1 MQPLLKKQTELLS
14 RLDNN
19 AKQDKLIQ
27 IAQLYSTNRIDDDG
41 DRMENELKDVNKN
54 IKSLNEKTG
63 DGLNSNVIKLFKEME
78 KVGKVVTSR
87 SMNSEEAA
95 KITAQVGERRQFNTI
110 KPRVENFKEGF
121 KDFFTM
127 RGFLDKTG
135 IVSRGSGGLV
145 SEYLDRGEARN
156 KYAEDRLKVDD
167 SNTNMEA
174 GKLAKA
180 AGTKYDSKNPEHK
193 IFKDQAAAQLKE
205 TYKNQFNKQQDIQ
218 FDINKNEKVL
228 KQYKENGYNEKQIER
243 TPEFKERTKLA
254 TEMAKVDTRVRP
266 DGFDTRTGEIKVK
279 PENAAEQQAKA
290 SADVI
295 PFPGGSSNL
304 LSAASDEEA
313 MIEQNRMVAEQTGL
327 LIQIEENT
335 RSLKGA
341 GASQKPSEAAAAAGG
356 FGLGD
361 MLGGASRLGGIAKSA
376 GRGLMSGAKTAGSF
390 LMKRAG
396 PVAALAAVGTG
407 AYQAY
412 QGYQSAGDKEKAALE
427 DIDAKVDSGE
437 ITEEQ
442 AKGLRVESRENATV
456 DKSAAV
462 GGGAGT
468 AVGGVAGALKGAAL
482 GAAVGSA
489 VPIVG
494 TVIGGAIGAGLGAVG
509 GSFLGG
515 KGGEYL
521 GKKFG
526 QAKNFFFG
534 KSGES
539 DRAKTDKT
547 GSSVN
552 IEFNETQFSQSDP
565 ENYAKF
571 VKDRDELTKKYA
583 TEGAKR
589 FNRKEPS
596 QKDFTIAKSKAEPET
611 IQKYRKEIEAAG
623 AGKVTGGIKEKPV
636 APGDKTTEALKKT
649 AEGVTPTAESTA
661 MKQTEPSTA
670 VTPETVS
677 PKPVSTPVTG
687 NMISK
692 QSGDNEQAKL
702 DSSKG
707 GGNTSIVAAPT
718 VNNNNTVQN
727 TPVKLPPRNTDST
740 VNKYM
745 QSRWA
750 Y

>member
-1 MQPLLKKQTELLS
+1 MQPLLKKQTDLLS

-27 IAQLYSTNRIDDDG
+27 IAQLYETTRIDDDG
-41 DRMENELKDVNKN
+41 DRMENELKDLNKN

-95 KITAQVGERRQFNTI
+95 KVTAQVGERRQFNTL

-145 SEYLDRGEARN
+145 SEYLDRGEAKK
-156 KYAEDRLKVDD
+156 KYVDQRMKTKGTTFGSAE
-167 SNTNMEA
+167 TF
-174 GKLAKA
+174 AK
-180 AGTKYDSKNPEHK
+180 
-193 IFKDQAAAQLKE
+193 
-205 TYKNQFNKQQDIQ
+205 Q
-218 FDINKNEKVL
+218 FDEQQRIQGDISKNEKEIKRLRDNGATDIGL
-228 KQYKENGYNEKQIER
+228 KRSGLLDKR
-243 TPEFKERTKLA
+243 TQLA
-254 TEMAKVDTRVRP
+254 TDMAKVDPSVRP
-266 DGFDTRTGEIKVK
+266 EGFDARTGKIKVK
-279 PENAAEQQAKA
+279 PENATEQKVKA
-290 SADVI
+290 SADII
-295 PFPGGSSNL
+295 PFPGGAGAGGS
-304 LSAASDEEA
+304 EEA
-313 MIEQNRMVAEQTGL
+313 MLEQNRMVAEQTGL
-327 LIQIEENT
+327 LNKIEENT
-335 RSLKGA
+335 RALKGA
-341 GASQKPSEAAAAAGG
+341 GASQKPAEAAAEAGG
-356 FGLGD
+356 FGVMDL
-361 MLGGASRLGGIAKSA
+361 LGGAGRLGGIAKSA

-396 PVAALAAVGTG
+396 PLAAVAAVGTG

-412 QGYQSAGDKEKAALE
+412 QGYQSAGDKEQAALE
-427 DIDAKVDSGE
+427 NIDAKVASGE

-442 AKGLRVESRENATV
+442 AKGLRVESRETATV
-456 DKSAAV
+456 DKSKAV
-462 GGGAGT
+462 GGGTGT

-515 KGGEYL
+515 KAGEFI
-521 GKKFG
+521 GEKFG
-526 QAKNFFFG
+526 RAKNFFFG

-539 DRAKTDKT
+539 DRPKT

-552 IEFNETQFSQSDP
+552 IEFSEAQFSQSDP

-571 VKDRDELTKKYA
+571 VKDRDALTQKYA
-583 TEGAKR
+583 TEQAKK

-596 QKDFTIAKSKAEPET
+596 QTDFTIAKSKADVET

-623 AGKVTGGIKEKPV
+623 AGKVTGGIKEKPI

-661 MKQTEPSTA
+661 MTQKDPSTA

-677 PKPVSTPVTG
+677 PKPVNTPVTG
-687 NMISK
+687 NIISK

-727 TPVKLPPRNTDST
+727 TPVKLPPRNNDST